1 MSHVCLQLS
10 FPSFLMLVLLS
21 HSIAVTLRCLAGAH
35 GFSKISGGHNPTFR
49 LHQEQDSKLR
59 GLFKAK
65 PTVPAALEA
74 LNIHQ
79 LQATSRSFRS
89 HLSAEHRE
97 EA

>member
-1 MSHVCLQLS
+1 MSHGCLQLS

-21 HSIAVTLRCLAGAH
+21 HSIAVTLQRLAGAH
-35 GFSKISGGHNPTFR
+35 TVSKIPGGHNPTFR

-65 PTVPAALEA
+65 PTVPALLEA

-79 LQATSRSFRS
+79 LQTTGKSFRS
-89 HLSAEHRE
+89 HLSTERRE